1 MPTESAQRVYS
12 PRLGVAAP
20 GMSWVPAPTYLL
32 RRAAILDWLRDA
44 PAGRVLE
51 MGCGPGAL
59 LYDLSLRGF
68 EATGVETSSRSL
80 EIAPHLLDDRPG
92 VTVQSTPP
100 AAEER
105 YDYLFAFEVLEHIED
120 DLGTLRGW
128 LDYLKPG
135 GRVLVSVPAHRK
147 RWNVTDICAGHFRRY
162 DREDVIELFE
172 SAGLKPTR
180 VGTYGW
186 PASHVLAILD
196 SIAQKRKL
204 RRRGLD
210 PSTLRVG
217 DADLSAAS
225 GSDRSQVA
233 RLYPLYSGPL
243 GRALLSTAT
252 FLQKAFYGSSLGASF
267 LVDARK
273 ER

>member
-1 MPTESAQRVYS
+1 MPTESAQRVYT

-68 EATGVETSSRSL
+68 EGTGVETSTRSL
-80 EIAPHLLDDRPG
+80 EIAPQLLAETAA
-92 VTVQSTPP
+92 VTVQPHEP
-100 AAEER
+100 AKGER
-105 YDYLFAFEVLEHIED
+105 YDYLLAFEVLEHIED
-120 DLGTLRGW
+120 DVGALRRW
-128 LDYLKPG
+128 LDFLKPG
-135 GRVLVSVPAHRK
+135 GRVLVSVPAHRR

-162 DREDVIELFE
+162 DREDVLRLFTD
-172 SAGLKPTR
+172 AGLQPR
-180 VGTYGW
+180 RIGSYGW
-186 PASHVLAILD
+186 PLSRLLEILRNIAKKRELARD
-196 SIAQKRKL
+196 
-204 RRRGLD
+204 GVD
-210 PSTLRVG
+210 PATLRIG
-217 DADLSAAS
+217 DAELSAAS
-225 GSDRSQVA
+225 GSDRSLLA
-233 RLYPLYSGPL
+233 RFYPLYAGPI
-243 GRALLSTAT
+243 GVSCLSLAT
-252 FLQKAFYGSSLGASF
+252 FLQKAFYDSTLGVSF